1 MTFKALLPSRIFL
14 LFTTSLFVLAV
25 GCQAAAPTPPMAGIP
40 SPLPSSPQPGMH
52 PAITFEIIPDSELFR
67 GPGSLGFSITDALK
81 AAGGELS
88 GYSDAVGARDY
99 NAAALVERVSRDY
112 SVNAR
117 ILLAVIEYR
126 SGWVTGARR
135 TPVDDILGLGQSN
148 SPFFSQLNWLANE
161 LNRGFYAC
169 RVEALQTLIL
179 SDGGKVAR
187 SSALNCASAAL
198 QHVFGLMDAYPAWEL
213 AVGPLGVQAAYRQLF
228 GEPST
233 SAQQQYPKDLTQPTL
248 RLPFEDGQP
257 WYYTSG
263 PHSAWGNGAAWAAL
277 DFAPAEGKLYCY
289 QSDAWITAAADG
301 VVARSEDGGVV
312 LDLNGDGLE
321 ETGWTLFYMHVA
333 TRDRVALGASL
344 KAGERIGHPSC
355 EGGTSSGSHV
365 HIARR
370 YNGEWIPA
378 DQNIP
383 FDMDGWISSGSG
395 EEYEG
400 TLTRGGITITAQGY
414 PANANQ
420 ITR

>member
-1 MTFKALLPSRIFL
+1 MTYNPDHLSRKFL
-14 LFTTSLFVLAV
+14 LFTTCLFVLAS
-25 GCQAAAPTPPMAGIP
+25 GCQAAPPAPPMARITNSQVG
-40 SPLPSSPQPGMH
+40 SVQPGTR
-52 PAITFEIIPDSELFR
+52 PAITFEIIPDVELTR
-67 GPGSLGFSITDALK
+67 GPGSLGFNIADALK
-81 AAGGELS
+81 AAGGELL
-88 GYSDAVGARDY
+88 GYTEAVGTKNY
-99 NAAALVERVSRDY
+99 NAAELMERVSRDY

-126 SGWVTGARR
+126 SGWVTSTRR
-135 TPVDDILGLGQSN
+135 TPVDDMLGLGQSN
-148 SPFFSQLNWLANE
+148 GPFFSQLNWLANE

-169 RVEALQTLIL
+169 RVGALQSLTLT
-179 SDGGKVAR
+179 DGSKVER
-187 SSALNCASAAL
+187 SSGLNCASAAL
-198 QHVFGLMDAYPAWEL
+198 QYVFSLMDAYPAWEL
-213 AVGPLGVQAAYRQLF
+213 AVGPLGVQAAFQQLF
-228 GEPST
+228 GEPSIK
-233 SAQQQYPKDLTQPTL
+233 AQEQNLTGLSQPTL
-248 RLPFEDGQP
+248 RLPFEDGQT

-277 DFAPAEGKLYCY
+277 DFAPAEGQLYCY

-333 TRDRVALGASL
+333 TRDRVALGTRL

-383 FDMDGWISSGSG
+383 FDLDGWISSGSG

-400 TLTRGGITITAQGY
+400 TLTRGGITITALGY